1 MARYNVTPGVLSQVV
16 QAHKRYWDDQKRD
29 MFKYKRAYEC
39 KFWDDMNANDGITVQ
54 TSDGYGYIESFISSL
69 FTKNPGVVVKNG
81 LKGTGDTKKAQ
92 ALANDF
98 LTRQRQPVEDASRLA
113 LIYPNSYIKMF
124 PKDDPN
130 LYNRVDLTPV
140 APWNVIADRDAL
152 RWEDSRYVGHIYYMS
167 LPAAEARFGAKQYTG
182 VRYEQYFDGY
192 MSEDHEDYEQSD
204 VDSDAKMFKYIEVV
218 EFYDLQ
224 NDMLYFYS
232 EQWSQTKFLDKS
244 PIPFRDADNNPVVPV
259 IPLFFNR
266 LPDRPMVGYSAM
278 SRIYDQLFEINMI
291 RTFQANAVRKAS
303 RQYIVKKGVLDEEQ
317 IAQITSGIDGLFVE
331 IDDDDLAGAIRPLP
345 QNPTPPELEVYYRQ
359 VQDDKDKGSILAP
372 FTRGESTR
380 ASATEIAALA
390 AYTSTEVG
398 RLARERD
405 QTIEK
410 IAKVYL
416 SMITLYLD
424 EDNIRDLVFV
434 DAKPVVI
441 TPEDLNE
448 NFYVFAVDAASTPIS
463 ETVRKRE
470 FIQSIPLLQGLGVPQ
485 TTLVKEL
492 IQTLGLPDY
501 IVEETLTAIEQ
512 QQAMQQAQ
520 MEQAAAMQMGGN
532 VTAADAGAVEV
543 GQDAREAI
551 QQTAQQVAPIGPAN
565 LGLRG
570 RRSV

>member
-1 MARYNVTPGVLSQVV
+1 MDAKVLAGVVA
-16 QAHKRYWDDQKRD
+16 AHKRYWDDERRD
-29 MFKYKRAYEC
+29 MYKYKRAYEC
-39 KFWDDMNANDGITVQ
+39 KFWDNMNDPSQIAVQ
-54 TSDGYGYIESFISSL
+54 TSDAYGYIESYISSL

-98 LTRQRQPVEDASRLA
+98 LARQRTPIEDASRLA
-113 LIYPNSYIKMF
+113 LIYPNAFVKMF
-124 PKDDPN
+124 PKEDPN

-140 APWNVIADRDAL
+140 SPWNVIVDRDAL
-152 RWEDSRYVGHIYYMS
+152 RWEDSRYVGHVYYMS
-167 LPAAEARFGAKQYTG
+167 LPQAVARFGNKKFNG
-182 VRYEQYFDGY
+182 VEYEQYFSNYLDLEEQAQEDIDG
-192 MSEDHEDYEQSD
+192 SAD
-204 VDSDAKMFKYIEVV
+204 MFKYIEVC

-224 NDMLYFYS
+224 NDMLYFWS
-232 EQWSQTKFLDKS
+232 EQWGHDKFLEKGS
-244 PIPFRDADNNPVVPV
+244 IPFRDADNNPIVPI
-259 IPLFFNR
+259 IPLYFNR
-266 LPDRPMVGYSAM
+266 LPDRPMIGYSAM

-303 RQYIVKKGVLDEEQ
+303 RQYIVKKGILDEEQ

-345 QNPTPPELEVYYRQ
+345 QNPTPPELEIYYRQ

-405 QTIEK
+405 SVIEK

-416 SMITLYLD
+416 AMISLYID
-424 EDNIRDLVFV
+424 EDNIRDLVMI
-434 DAKPVVI
+434 DNEPVVI
-441 TPEDLNE
+441 SPEDLNE
-448 NFYVFAVDAASTPIS
+448 TFYVYAVDAASTPIS

-470 FIQSIPLLQGLGVPQ
+470 FIQSVPLLQSLGVPQ
-485 TTLVKEL
+485 KTLLKEL
-492 IQTLGLPDY
+492 VNTLGLPDY
-501 IVEETLTAIEQ
+501 IVEDANAAID
-512 QQAMQQAQ
+512 AQQAQ
-520 MEQAAAMQMGGN
+520 MTNISAAEAGG
-532 VTAADAGAVEV
+532 VRV
-543 GQDAREAI
+543 QPDAREAV
-551 QQTAQQVAPIGPAN
+551 QSTAQAQAPIGPAN
-565 LGLRG
+565 LGIPG